1 MEDML
6 VSLCRREGPHR
17 EDTVALGMSSPPGP
31 TQSPSPL
38 LFTTLWWEPSQ
49 IMDTPSLPKRK
60 EEEVH
65 SGRIYREGLAYT
77 LWGL

>member
-6 VSLCRREGPHR
+6 VSLCQHEGPRR

-38 LFTTLWWEPSQ
+38 LFPQ
-49 IMDTPSLPKRK
+49 ITGTPSLLKRK
-60 EEEVH
+60 EEDVR
-65 SGRIYREGLAYT
+65 SDRIYREGLAYT